1 MTQAVLRVAGLMAI
15 YLLVLTSVESGD
27 LLVAGLLALGVAFAL
42 RLRSPGGASGRAAR
56 PHLRAAVAVA
66 AGTTVELVRGT
77 WRTVRFCLGDRG
89 RQGLVEIP
97 RAGRSQRNVAF
108 WGVLTG
114 EAPDE
119 VPVDVDTERDVL
131 IVHLIDASDPEAV
144 RERHA
149 QTSRAQRKVV
159 H

>member
-1 MTQAVLRVAGLMAI
+1 MTQAVLRVGGLTAI
-15 YLLVLTSVESGD
+15 YLLVLTSVDLGD
-27 LLVAGLLALGVAFAL
+27 LLVGGLLALGVAFAL
-42 RLRSPGGASGRAAR
+42 RPRGPGGASGRAPR

-66 AGTTVELVRGT
+66 AGTTAELVRGT
-77 WRTVRFCLGDRG
+77 WRTIRFCLGDRG
-89 RQGLVEIP
+89 RQGFVEIP

-108 WGVLTG
+108 WGLLTG

-131 IVHLIDASDPEAV
+131 IVHLIDASDPQAV
-144 RERHA
+144 RERHDR
-149 QTSRAQRKVV
+149 TSSAQRKVV

>member
-1 MTQAVLRVAGLMAI
+1 MTQAVLRVGGLMAI
-15 YLLVLTSVESGD
+15 YLLVVTSVDPGD
-27 LLVAGLLALGVAFAL
+27 LLVGGLIALGVAIAV
-42 RLRSPGGASGRAAR
+42 RPRGPAGAPRKAAR

-66 AGTTVELVRGT
+66 AGTTMELIRGT

-89 RQGLVEIP
+89 RQGFVEIP

-149 QTSRAQRKVV
+149 RTSRAQRKVV